1 MREARE
7 PHTPVS
13 PQSRSLFS
21 ASFQTFCLTA
31 RAYLNT
37 QKYWLFCSLRHHWK
51 GKERQIA
58 IFESEWLKTSKDIA
72 PQSRE
77 ILQTFAWRR
86 HKLAPYHKNLC
97 KFYFATFRSYIFARL
112 RRITFKF
119 GDFTN
124 LRRSFQWCRQI
135 FPNWSMSKAEKN
147 RGRVNLWG
155 WIEMKKE
162 NVLDDSLNLIHLRNK
177 VILV

>member
-7 PHTPVS
+7 PHTPSVS
-13 PQSRSLFS
+13 LSVFSLVPDLLFDCSRVLG
-21 ASFQTFCLTA
+21 
-31 RAYLNT
+31 YG
-37 QKYWLFCSLRHHWK
+37 LFCSLRHHWK

-58 IFESEWLKTSKDIA
+58 MFESEWLKTSKDIA
-72 PQSRE
+72 LQSHE

-119 GDFTN
+119 SDFTN

-135 FPNWSMSKAEKN
+135 FPNWSMSKAEKKPWKGQFVRLN
-147 RGRVNLWG
+147 RNEKR
-155 WIEMKKE
+155 KC
-162 NVLDDSLNLIHLRNK
+162 SR
-177 VILV
+177 